1 MVMHDPTRGVPEPG
15 EVMRWL
21 AQERRRQKLTQA
33 QVAERMGVSQS
44 YVAKLER
51 AIEDPRLS
59 TVLRYAA
66 VVLGGAALWL
76 VLREM
81 AKTGSPTP
89 RP

>member
-1 MVMHDPTRGVPEPG
+1 
-15 EVMRWL
+15 MRWL
-21 AQERRRQKLTQA
+21 AEERVRRHLTQA
-33 QVAERMGVSQS
+33 QVAQGMGVSQS
-44 YVAKLER
+44 YIAKLER
-51 AIEDPRLS
+51 AIADPRLS

-81 AKTGSPTP
+81 AKTGPPTP

>member
-1 MVMHDPTRGVPEPG
+1 MSMQDPMRGAPESA

-21 AQERRRQKLTQA
+21 AQERKRQKLTQA
-33 QVAERMGVSQS
+33 QVAEGMGVSQS
-44 YVAKLER
+44 YIAKLER

-76 VLREM
+76 VLREF
-81 AKTGSPTP
+81 AKTGLPPP